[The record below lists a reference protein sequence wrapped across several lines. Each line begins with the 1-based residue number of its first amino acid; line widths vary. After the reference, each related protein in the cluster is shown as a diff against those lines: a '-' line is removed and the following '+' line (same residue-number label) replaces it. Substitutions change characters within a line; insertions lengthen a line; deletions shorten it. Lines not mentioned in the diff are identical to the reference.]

1 MIVLRPDDYEAYP
14 RSARTGSNDVA
25 RQRWS
30 EVQEQALPGANRIEP
45 PDALKALAH
54 RLHANVGKSLPVGF

>member
-1 MIVLRPDDYEAYP
+1 MIVLRPDDYEPYP

-30 EVQEQALPGANRIEP
+30 EVQEQALPGAENR
-45 PDALKALAH
+45 LVQH
-54 RLHANVGKSLPVGF
+54 RFCKFVFSSWLRGERGP